1 MVRKLRTS
9 YLSAAV
15 ICAFVMVASQGQAS
29 GAGELYEGMKFQT
42 VRAVPIGKADVV
54 ALTRNL
60 GRAVPADVL
69 GVAAEKVD
77 RPKRRDRN
85 AAELAELARPGKYSF
100 APAQPSGALRIAEDE
115 TRPVRDRVNA
125 EECRNFF
132 RNYPTSD
139 TPPPYWFKNRFNACH
154 GTTLLSEHYEVRNG
168 RPFLTGAMTVDA
180 VAMVSMNENSRSA
193 EVSLRLWDWNKI
205 GEYPADRQWVFGAGC
220 WEPAAGGKDCLPDS
234 VSHYGT
240 PDQWKSNPERTQTIQ
255 FPTDGA
261 TIPEDPSPHGI
272 EQRQIYEIDPYVY
285 LPQSAGP
292 ANTFYDAPA
301 VPQRCDQGRT
311 AVSPNYVRGS
321 DCVFHEQAGVF
332 QLSVSDDRVAESA
345 QLIRDAIDNVS
356 STKPGTVD
364 KPNAWIP
371 GKFGTAHP
379 LDRLYHD
386 QIGRDNNRTAAIEA
400 CKKHFTPRYMDRNDP
415 NDPEATNDCDEYPFS
430 TTYQGVQFTI
440 NDNHDRSYAVRP
452 VLSRQN
458 QKAGDL
464 LGQFMANDHIGE
476 EDPFYVLIRD

>member
-1 MVRKLRTS
+1 MKTG

-15 ICAFVMVASQGQAS
+15 ICTGVMIVSQGQAS
-29 GAGELYEGMKFQT
+29 GVGPLYDGMKLET
-42 VRAVPIGKADVV
+42 VRAAPMGTADV
-54 ALTRNL
+54 ADLARNL
-60 GRAVPADVL
+60 GRSVPVDALEL
-69 GVAAEKVD
+69 GTKKKVD
-77 RPKRRDRN
+77 GTKRRDRT

-100 APAQPSGALRIAEDE
+100 APAEPSGAARLADE
-115 TRPVRDRVNA
+115 ENRPVRDRVNA

-132 RNYPTSD
+132 RATPPED
-139 TPPPYWFKNRFNACH
+139 TPPYWFKNRFNACH
-154 GTTLLSEHYEVRNG
+154 GITLLSEHYEVRSG

-180 VAMVSMNENSRSA
+180 VVMVSMNENSRSA
-193 EVSLRLWDWNKI
+193 EVSVRLWDWNKI
-205 GEYPADRQWVFGAGC
+205 GEYPTNKTWTFGAGC

-234 VSHYGT
+234 VTHYGT
-240 PDQWKSNPERTQTIQ
+240 PDQWASNPERTQSIQ
-255 FPTDGA
+255 FPTDGQ

-285 LPQSAGP
+285 LPQSVDP
-292 ANTFYDAPA
+292 AITFYDAPA

-311 AVSPNYVRGS
+311 AVSANYVRGS

-345 QLIRDAIDNVS
+345 QLIRDAIDNIS
-356 STKPGTVD
+356 STKPGTAG

-379 LDRLYHD
+379 LHRLYHD
-386 QIGRDNNRTAAIEA
+386 QIGRDNNRAAAIEA
-400 CKKHFTPRYMDRNDP
+400 CKQHFGPTYTERNDP
-415 NDPEATNDCDEYPFS
+415 ADPTATNDCDEYPFS

-440 NDNHDRSYAVRP
+440 NDNTDRSFAVRP

-464 LGQFMANDHIGE
+464 LGQFMANDHVGE